1 VGYDFSLIKADFLL
15 VDFFVDG
22 VLEKKWCCI
31 DYYPKVPSLF
41 LTQSLKPC
49 LKICLN
55 TVTNIIM
62 GTSKK
67 VGG

>member
-1 VGYDFSLIKADFLL
+1 
-15 VDFFVDG
+15 
-22 VLEKKWCCI
+22 
-31 DYYPKVPSLF
+31 VPSLF

-62 GTSKK
+62 GTAKK